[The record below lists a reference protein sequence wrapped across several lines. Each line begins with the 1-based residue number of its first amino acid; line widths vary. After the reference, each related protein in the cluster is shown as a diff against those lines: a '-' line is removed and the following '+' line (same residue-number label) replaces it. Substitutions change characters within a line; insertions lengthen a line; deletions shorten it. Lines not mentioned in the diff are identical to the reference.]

1 MVSRWRRC
9 SSRSETHRE
18 YLRRYAPAL
27 RCPCFACV
35 PAQSLPGLGVRRDN
49 PFATHSLLRLGTG
62 PSLPWLGRSPGRA
75 SPGHSP
81 YSGSPTGLLS
91 CSGSPCSACKSWAC
105 LPALRPCASR
115 SLLRLRTGPSLP
127 WLGRSPG
134 QQSTGLLSFSGSPCC
149 ARKSGAEHPGSAR
162 SPGQSL
168 RYALPASLGH
178 RPKLSVAWAFAGTSV
193 PRTLALFR
201 LTPRSL
207 GNAPVH
213 PWRARS
219 ATVSE
224 PNARQVSG
232 YCRSL

>member
-115 SLLRLRTGPSLP
+115 SLPLRTPCFAWAPAQAFRGLGVRRDERPPDTRLIPAHPPEP
-127 WLGRSPG
+127 W
-134 QQSTGLLSFSGSPCC
+134 QCSGSPMASPFGRENCHWHF
-149 ARKSGAEHPGSAR
+149 SFLGLTPPGLA
-162 SPGQSL
+162 
-168 RYALPASLGH
+168 PAS
-178 RPKLSVAWAFAGTSV
+178 
-193 PRTLALFR
+193 RTGNGLR
-201 LTPRSL
+201 TKRS
-207 GNAPVH
+207 
-213 PWRARS
+213 
-219 ATVSE
+219 
-224 PNARQVSG
+224 SG
-232 YCRSL
+232 IGLL